1 MQLGQTK
8 VFLRAGQ
15 MAELD
20 AKRAEMLSNA
30 AKKIQRQVR
39 TFLARRHLIAM
50 RKAAVTI
57 QKYWRGMNLVFNT
70 VITFIGILWI
80 INVLVLWAHFV
91 WISWFHPQQEG
102 LRASDIR
109 RCVKRLQQFASRRM
123 SVCGLPGRSILRQKK
138 LPSKSSLDTEVWLHA
153 RSTASDV
160 RQRLSSLCR
169 WVSNIH
175 WKVWP
180 LF

>member
-50 RKAAVTI
+50 RKAAVMI
-57 QKYWRGMNLVFNT
+57 QKYWRGMNLLFNT
-70 VITFIGILWI
+70 MMSLTCSVNDECSYFMSKLCLNFLVSCSTGRLARKQYQKMRQEAAAICIQKNVQMWLARKKYVETKEAAIKIQSGYRGMAARKEHRFRRQTKAVIIMQVSEQQCVCLTNFI
-80 INVLVLWAHFV
+80 
-91 WISWFHPQQEG
+91 
-102 LRASDIR
+102 
-109 RCVKRLQQFASRRM
+109 
-123 SVCGLPGRSILRQKK
+123 
-138 LPSKSSLDTEVWLHA
+138 
-153 RSTASDV
+153 
-160 RQRLSSLCR
+160 
-169 WVSNIH
+169 
-175 WKVWP
+175 
-180 LF
+180 